1 MSSIYW
7 WKRRPMR
14 RITHAD
20 YRHGYKFIKKT
31 QPLLTKTKA
40 RAEGY
45 KIESAPRLTRIK
57 DKALWASRYS
67 WVLSYKQTLIKSRG
81 FKCEL
86 LLV

>member
-14 RITHAD
+14 RITQAD

-31 QPLLTKTKA
+31 QLLLTKTKA

-57 DKALWASRYS
+57 DKALWARRYS

-81 FKCEL
+81 FKCECCT
-86 LLV
+86 V